1 MKKIATLITA
11 LFLLVS
17 CDDTFDINRDPD
29 LLPPGQA
36 YATILPAGIAGVVG
50 AQGSYYAL
58 IGGFWSQFWTQNNT
72 SNQYKNIDQYSIGTN
87 DYQVGWTAMYDAL
100 NDIRVVKAKAL
111 KEGNN
116 NYYLIATVLE
126 VQASQVMTDLYDD
139 IPYTEANNPLFLQ
152 PKFNTGKEAYD
163 LMIADLKSALA
174 KDQSASVGDVPGK
187 DDFIFNGNM
196 ENWTKYGNTLLL
208 KLHMRLTQVNPTLA
222 QSGITALINSGA
234 QFLDVDAAMTQ
245 FEDAADR
252 SNPLYE
258 SDRRQLN
265 TTLNLRASKTLY
277 SYLAIN
283 ADPRKDKYYGVGQPN
298 NQGDFLNTATGLS
311 LVTLFPK
318 TPVYLI
324 SAEESY
330 FLQAEALTRY
340 YAGAGA
346 KEKYDLG
353 VQANFAK
360 YNTETKVVNP
370 DGTTSTVPAVGNAN
384 NILAAGGKY
393 EFPATGTA
401 AQIEAIITQKWIA
414 SFPGNGYESFLEQNR
429 TGFPKESA
437 VKQSNEAYIPG
448 QLATSVETVLGANQ
462 FPRRIILP
470 NTVKSRNPNAPALK
484 KIIDPVWWDV
494 N

>member
-87 DYQVGWTAMYDAL
+87 DYQAGWAAMYDAL

-111 KEGNN
+111 AEGNT
-116 NYYLIATVLE
+116 NYYLISTVLE
-126 VQASQVMTDLYDD
+126 VQASQVMADLYGD
-139 IPYTEANNPLFLQ
+139 IPYAEANNPAFLQ

-163 LMIADLKSALA
+163 LMIADLKLALS
-174 KDQSASVGDVPGK
+174 KDQSASVGDKPGK

-222 QSGITALINSGA
+222 QSGITTLINSGA

-265 TTLNLRASKTLY
+265 TTLNLRASVTLY
-277 SYLAIN
+277 SYLDIN
-283 ADPRKDKYYGVGQPN
+283 VDTRKDKYYGPGKPN
-298 NQGDFLNTATGLS
+298 PQGDFLNTATGLS
-311 LVTLFPK
+311 LVTLNAK

-340 YAGAGA
+340 FAGAGA

-360 YNTETKVVNP
+360 YSLSGASFVAP
-370 DGTTSTVPAVGNAN
+370 
-384 NILAAGGKY
+384 GGKY
-393 EFPATGTA
+393 EFPAAGTT
-401 AQIEAIITQKWIA
+401 AQIEAIITQKWIS

-429 TGFPKESA
+429 TGFPKEST
-437 VKQSNEAYIPG
+437 VEQTDEAYIPG

-484 KIIDPVWWDV
+484 KITDPVWWDV